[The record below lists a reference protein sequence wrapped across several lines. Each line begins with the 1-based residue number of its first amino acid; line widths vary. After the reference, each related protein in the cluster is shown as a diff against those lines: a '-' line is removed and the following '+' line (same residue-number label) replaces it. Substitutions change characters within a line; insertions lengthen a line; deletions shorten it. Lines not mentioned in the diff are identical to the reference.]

1 MGQYCW
7 GLLQV
12 GSSLTSLVENNRQ
25 FKDVR
30 LKVSN
35 KSIISFNGKNVDHLL
50 QNIPEPG
57 LSYLDLSKGAESVH
71 QFAVNPNTFK
81 FSLE

>member
-1 MGQYCW
+1 MGQYCR

-12 GSSLTSLVENNRQ
+12 GSSLTSLVEN
-25 FKDVR
+25 D
-30 LKVSN
+30 
-35 KSIISFNGKNVDHLL
+35 VDHLL

-57 LSYLDLSKGAESVH
+57 LSYFDLSKGAESVH